1 MSNTQETE
9 TESVPL
15 INPDALPQLIEM
27 IEDSVRRH
35 TEAIETA
42 EKLIERLDETEDHG
56 IAWEECDLI
65 IKALGL
71 LIEARE
77 EDIEVQEQGLVQM
90 KEAAAKIEA
99 AKIK

>member
-71 LIEARE
+71 LIE
-77 EDIEVQEQGLVQM
+77 VQEQGLVQM